1 MLSVLCVHAA
11 GRGTTYTQNYIG
23 AYLVPLQGA
32 PDAIVF
38 SGGIGEKS
46 ASLRASILRQL
57 AWLGVR
63 VDDEANEAAGSSED
77 DAVLISTSTST
88 GTGTGT
94 GTEEGSRIKALRVL
108 TDEEGVCAGMARDV
122 FGDRP

>member
-1 MLSVLCVHAA
+1 MLAHTCAAPQCNGPLLC
-11 GRGTTYTQNYIG
+11 QNYIG

-46 ASLRASILRQL
+46 ASLRASILRQV
-57 AWLGVR
+57 AWVGVR
-63 VDDEANEAAGSSED
+63 VDDEANEAAGASED
-77 DAVLISTSTST
+77 DAVLISSTK
-88 GTGTGT
+88 
-94 GTEEGSRIKALRVL
+94 EGSRIKALRVL

-122 FGDRP
+122 FGDKP